1 MLSRKEAGS
10 EFLGKQIRKK
20 IEEEQRVP
28 ARGQHA
34 LPGGGGGGSGGPTC
48 SWPWDAAVRLQGPEW
63 GCARCVLDMTA
74 ARQPTHTQA
83 QPSHPCP
90 SPVACHAQHR
100 AGSLRP
106 CSPAPS
112 RTCRLQHSSPR
123 SSSDLPLACE
133 RSPCCPRATRHPVH
147 AACCVPRSSQGP
159 QRQSAPR
166 YVWLGCRAQARCFA
180 ALCSCPEAT
189 HVRTHPHAHSSLLTF
204 LVPGPGARCVQ
215 ARGARCAV
223 GGQPSARRSS
233 PGGWPPAGGRVEDLA
248 GRLWLAAPQRPEPCK
263 HGAGPAVRF
272 SEM

>member
-28 ARGQHA
+28 TRGQHA

-63 GCARCVLDMTA
+63 SCARCVLDMAA

-83 QPSHPCP
+83 QPSRPCP

-123 SSSDLPLACE
+123 SGSDLPLACE

-147 AACCVPRSSQGP
+147 AAPRAP
-159 QRQSAPR
+159 SASPPPGTSGWGAGLR
-166 YVWLGCRAQARCFA
+166 PA
-180 ALCSCPEAT
+180 ALQLSVAVQKPHTCAHT
-189 HVRTHPHAHSSLLTF
+189 RTHTAPCSPSLC
-204 LVPGPGARCVQ
+204 PAQGPGACRPV
-215 ARGARCAV
+215 GPAV
-223 GGQPSARRSS
+223 LSGDSLR
-233 PGGWPPAGGRVEDLA
+233 PGGAAPAAGPPAGGRVEDLA